1 MCGRHGQRV
10 EVGECSFAAKR
21 SAGRRCLAATRPR
34 MSQLQAEHRCTID
47 GRRGLERSDGGMQR
61 PLPEVNGTR
70 RSRPEAKPGVGGGW
84 DSLLSMPEVGRS
96 RASKYRGSVPGRFKG
111 RG

>member
-1 MCGRHGQRV
+1 
-10 EVGECSFAAKR
+10 
-21 SAGRRCLAATRPR
+21 
-34 MSQLQAEHRCTID
+34 
-47 GRRGLERSDGGMQR
+47 MQR